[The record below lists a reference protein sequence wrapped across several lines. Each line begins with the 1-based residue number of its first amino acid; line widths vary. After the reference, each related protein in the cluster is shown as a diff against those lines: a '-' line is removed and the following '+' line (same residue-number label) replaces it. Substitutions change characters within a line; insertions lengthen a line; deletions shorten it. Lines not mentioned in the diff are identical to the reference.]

1 MTSIPR
7 LDLEDFRSTSS
18 ERRDDFNTGLR
29 TALVEFGFVRIT
41 GHGINAECI
50 RDVYDAFEAFFAG
63 SDAEK
68 ALSASAE
75 GGQRGFTPFG
85 IEHAKDQSTPD
96 SKEFFH
102 VGRELPAGH
111 PLRKQYPDN
120 VWPKDNAKLRT
131 ASLAIY
137 EALDRCASELLESL
151 ALAFALPVQT
161 FSQMLRDG
169 NSILRSLHYP
179 PLLGTAAAD
188 TWTGDGF
195 RAAPHEDINL
205 ITLLCE
211 ATDPGLE
218 ILTRDGKWL
227 AVPAHP
233 GEIIVDAGDMLSR
246 VTNNVIPS
254 ATHRV
259 VSTAATTARH
269 RYSLP
274 YFAHPFPDCDL
285 SVLHAFVEPG
295 TDALYPP
302 ITAGTFLEER
312 LREIGLIS

>member
-1 MTSIPR
+1 MTSIPK
-7 LDLEDFRSTSS
+7 LDLEDFRSTNS
-18 ERRDDFNTGLR
+18 ERRDGFNSGLR
-29 TALVEFGFVRIT
+29 TALVEFGFVRIV
-41 GHGINAECI
+41 GHGIAPACI
-50 RDVYDAFEAFFAG
+50 RDVYGAFEAFFAG
-63 SDAEK
+63 SDGEK

-75 GGQRGFTPFG
+75 GGQRGFTPNG
-85 IEHAKDQSTPD
+85 VEHAKDQSTPD

-102 VGRELPAGH
+102 VGRELPAEH
-111 PLRKQYPDN
+111 ALRTQYPDN
-120 VWPKDNAKLRT
+120 IWPKDNAKLRT
-131 ASLAIY
+131 VSLALY
-137 EALDRCASELLESL
+137 EALDRCASELLDSL
-151 ALAFALPVQT
+151 ALAFDLPAQT

-169 NSILRSLHYP
+169 NSILRALHYP
-179 PLLGTAAAD
+179 PLAHSVASTSE
-188 TWTGDGF
+188 GF

-259 VSTAATTARH
+259 VSTADTTARH

-285 SVLHAFVEPG
+285 SVLDAFVEPG
-295 TDALYPP
+295 AGPRYSP
-302 ITAGTFLEER
+302 ITAGAFLEQR
-312 LREIGLIS
+312 LREIGLIP